1 MRLVVAGSTGADA
14 ERLAN
19 KASDGVR
26 AHLWRHYGI
35 TATPVGRAYSAPSS
49 AYQRPFRLRFSSAT
63 PRLFPTAGRVL
74 FQQPAVS
81 IDPGNGW
88 MRCYIVGFEPECE
101 LALLGKGKFAGGFIG
116 AYKLLPGCTNLQSGA
131 RELRPRTNRELG
143 LVESSVKEEP
153 FATQSG
159 LHGVEISFTQQ
170 YPCPSRGGMNILT
183 QTTHNYLFTNA
194 QSCLVYL
201 SYHTASADNDKPGN
215 NFSGSDSENVQRMIQ
230 RTLRVE

>member
-1 MRLVVAGSTGADA
+1 M
-14 ERLAN
+14 
-19 KASDGVR
+19 
-26 AHLWRHYGI
+26 
-35 TATPVGRAYSAPSS
+35 
-49 AYQRPFRLRFSSAT
+49 
-63 PRLFPTAGRVL
+63 
-74 FQQPAVS
+74 
-81 IDPGNGW
+81 
-88 MRCYIVGFEPECE
+88 GFEPECE
-101 LALLGKGKFAGGFIG
+101 LALLGKGSGFIS

-131 RELRPRTNRELG
+131 RELRPRANRELG

-159 LHGVEISFTQQ
+159 LHGVELSFTQQ
-170 YPCPSRGGMNILT
+170 YPCGMNILT

-215 NFSGSDSENVQRMIQ
+215 NLSGSDSENVQRMIQ